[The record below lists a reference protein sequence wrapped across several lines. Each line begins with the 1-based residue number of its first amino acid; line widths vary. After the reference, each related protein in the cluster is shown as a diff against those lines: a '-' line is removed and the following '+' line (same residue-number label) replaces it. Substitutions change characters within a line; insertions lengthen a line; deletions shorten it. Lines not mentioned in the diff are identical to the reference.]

1 VGDFGLRRAN
11 SLEKSRG
18 NADCTRLE
26 FCHDICMA
34 KIKRLL
40 DIYRFPGF
48 VPFSSLRGVF
58 GDHRAVVMRLRR
70 RQKKRCAEFVGK
82 SSFTTTTN
90 GLGKC
95 VTCPAEIDGFTW
107 PTMDDVSIARGARL

>member
-1 VGDFGLRRAN
+1 
-11 SLEKSRG
+11 
-18 NADCTRLE
+18 
-26 FCHDICMA
+26 MA

-70 RQKKRCAEFVGK
+70 RQKKRCAVFVAK
-82 SSFTTTTN
+82 SSFTTTIS
-90 GLGKC
+90 GHGKYA
-95 VTCPAEIDGFTW
+95 TCPAETDAFTW
-107 PTMDDVSIARGARL
+107 PTTDGVSIVRGVRQ

>member
-1 VGDFGLRRAN
+1 VIYAVERAN
-11 SLEKSRG
+11 SLEKPRG
-18 NADCTRLE
+18 NADCLRPE

-58 GDHRAVVMRLRR
+58 GDHRAIVVRLRR
-70 RQKKRCAEFVGK
+70 RQKKRFAEFVAK

-90 GLGKC
+90 GLGEYA
-95 VTCPAEIDGFTW
+95 TCPAEIDAFTW
-107 PTMDDVSIARGARL
+107 PTRDGASIVRGARR

>member
-1 VGDFGLRRAN
+1 
-11 SLEKSRG
+11 
-18 NADCTRLE
+18 
-26 FCHDICMA
+26 MA

-70 RQKKRCAEFVGK
+70 RQKKRCAASVEK

-90 GLGKC
+90 GLGKSA
-95 VTCPAEIDGFTW
+95 TSPAETAASTW
-107 PTMDDVSIARGARL
+107 STTGDASIARGARL

>member
-1 VGDFGLRRAN
+1 
-11 SLEKSRG
+11 
-18 NADCTRLE
+18 
-26 FCHDICMA
+26 MA

-70 RQKKRCAEFVGK
+70 RQKKRCAAFAAR
-82 SSFTTTTN
+82 SSFTITTN
-90 GLGKC
+90 GLGEFAI
-95 VTCPAEIDGFTW
+95 CPAETDASTW
-107 PTMDDVSIARGARL
+107 PTTDDVSIVRGARP

>member
-1 VGDFGLRRAN
+1 MSSFKARIPWKNPGEML
-11 SLEKSRG
+11 
-18 NADCTRLE
+18 DCTAPE
-26 FCHDICMA
+26 FCHDIRMA

-70 RQKKRCAEFVGK
+70 RQKKRCAASAARSNFA
-82 SSFTTTTN
+82 TTTN

-95 VTCPAEIDGFTW
+95 AISPAETDASTW
-107 PTMDDVSIARGARL
+107 PTKDGASIARGARP